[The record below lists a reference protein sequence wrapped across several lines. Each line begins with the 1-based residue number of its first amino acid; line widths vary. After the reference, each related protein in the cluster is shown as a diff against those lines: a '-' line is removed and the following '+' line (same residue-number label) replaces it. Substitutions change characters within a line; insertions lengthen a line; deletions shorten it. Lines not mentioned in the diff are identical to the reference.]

1 MTLRTKALSR
11 RATFCFNPRNMIL
24 RALFAATLFSAL
36 PTSAGDWPWWRG
48 PNHDGST
55 ASDASPPT
63 AFGEEKGIQWSV
75 PLPGRGHGSA
85 CVAGDRVYLATAD
98 EETQIQAMHGF
109 DRATGKLLWTTVIH
123 EKGLTQKI
131 NKKASWASVTPA
143 CDGERVYIN
152 FLSGDAVYTTALDLD
167 GKKLW
172 QTKITDYLEHQGY
185 GSSPAIHGDLVI
197 VSADNKGATG
207 GAVCGLD
214 RKTGEV
220 KWLHARAALP
230 NYASPVVL
238 EVAGKTQ
245 LFLTGLEK
253 VTSLDPLTGKV
264 NWEIDGATT
273 ECVTTTPTD
282 GKHIYSS
289 GGYPKN
295 HVAAI
300 AADGSGKVVWE
311 TNDRVYVPSMLV
323 KDGRLYATMDSGVA
337 LCLEAATGKELWK
350 GRLGGNFSASPVL
363 VGDQIHAVSESGDYF
378 IFKADPGGLEI
389 VAKNKV
395 GDEVFATPS
404 IAGNQIFLRVADYEG
419 EKRNERLVCFGE

>member
-1 MTLRTKALSR
+1 MM
-11 RATFCFNPRNMIL
+11 PH
-24 RALFAATLFSAL
+24 ALFVTLLLLSLL
-36 PTSAGDWPWWRG
+36 PSPPLLSSDWPWWRG

-55 ASDASPPT
+55 ASDAAPLT
-63 AFGEEKGIQWSV
+63 AFGGKKGVRWSV
-75 PLPGRGHGSA
+75 PIPGRGHGSA

-109 DRATGKLLWTTVIH
+109 DRSSGKLLWTTVVH

-152 FLSGDAVYTTALDLD
+152 FLSGDGVSTTALDLD
-167 GKKLW
+167 GKQLW

-220 KWLHARAALP
+220 KWRHARAALP

-264 NWEIDGATT
+264 NWEIAGATT

-337 LCLEAATGKELWK
+337 LCLDAATGKELWK

-378 IFKADPGGLEI
+378 IFKADPAGLEI

-404 IAGNQIFLRVADYEG
+404 IAGKQIFLRMADYEG
-419 EKRNERLVCFGE
+419 EKRSERLVCFGE

>member
-1 MTLRTKALSR
+1 MTHR
-11 RATFCFNPRNMIL
+11 RISLLCFL
-24 RALFAATLFSAL
+24 ALFPSMIR
-36 PTSAGDWPWWRG
+36 AGDWPWWRG
-48 PNHDGST
+48 PDRNGVAAADSR
-55 ASDASPPT
+55 PPLQ
-63 AFGEEKGIQWSV
+63 FGESSGVKWSV

-85 CVAGDRVYLATAD
+85 CVVGDRVFLATAD
-98 EETQIQAMHGF
+98 EEKQVQAMHGF
-109 DRATGKLLWTTVIH
+109 DRATGKILWTTVIH
-123 EKGLTQKI
+123 ENGLKQKL
-131 NKKASWASVTPA
+131 NKKASWASSTPA

-152 FLSGDAVYTTALDLD
+152 FLAGDSVSTTALDLE
-167 GKKLW
+167 GRRIW
-172 QTKITDYLEHQGY
+172 QTRISDYLVHQGY
-185 GSSPAIHGDLVI
+185 GSSPAIFGDLVI
-197 VSADNKGATG
+197 VSADTKNPDG

-220 KWLHARAALP
+220 KWRHARAALP
-230 NYASPVVL
+230 NYPSPIIL

-245 LFLTGLEK
+245 LFLTGLDK

-273 ECVTTTPTD
+273 ECVTSTPTD

-323 KDGRLYATMDSGVA
+323 KDGHLYATMDAGIG
-337 LCLEAATGKELWK
+337 LCLDAATGKELWK
-350 GRLGGNFSASPVL
+350 GRLGGTFSASPVL
-363 VGDQIHAVSESGDYF
+363 VGDRIHAVNESGDYF
-378 IFKADPGGLEI
+378 VFKADPAGLDI
-389 VAKNKV
+389 LAKNKV

-404 IAGNQIFLRVADYEG
+404 IAGKEIFLRIADYEG
-419 EKRNERLVCFGE
+419 ERRNERLVCFGE

>member
-1 MTLRTKALSR
+1 
-11 RATFCFNPRNMIL
+11 MIA
-24 RALFAATLFSAL
+24 RALFTAFLLAATLPAA
-36 PTSAGDWPWWRG
+36 AGDWPWWRG
-48 PNHDGST
+48 PGHDGAA
-55 ASDASPPT
+55 ASDAAPPT
-63 AFGEEKGIQWSV
+63 AFGEDQGIRWSV
-75 PLPGRGHGSA
+75 AIPGRGHGSA

-98 EETQIQAMHGF
+98 EETKIQAMHGF
-109 DRATGKLLWTTVIH
+109 DRATGKLLWTTTIH
-123 EKGLTQKI
+123 ENGLTQKI

-143 CDGERVYIN
+143 CDGERIYIN
-152 FLSGDAVYTTALDLD
+152 FLSGDAVTTTALDLD
-167 GKKLW
+167 GKILW

-185 GSSPAIHGDLVI
+185 GSSPTIHGDLVI
-197 VSADNKGATG
+197 VSADNKGPTG

-214 RKTGEV
+214 RRTGEV
-220 KWLHARAALP
+220 KWRHARAALP

-238 EVAGKTQ
+238 EVAGKRQ

-264 NWEIDGATT
+264 NWEIAGATT

-295 HVAAI
+295 HIAAI

-323 KDGRLYATMDSGVA
+323 KDSHLYATMDSGVA

-350 GRLGGNFSASPVL
+350 GRLGGTFSASPVL
-363 VGDQIHAVSESGDYF
+363 VGNQIHAVSESGDYF
-378 IFKADPGGLEI
+378 IFKAAPAGLEI
-389 VAKNKV
+389 IAKNKV

-404 IAGNQIFLRVADYEG
+404 IAGKQIFLRVADYAG
-419 EKRNERLVCFGE
+419 EKRSERLVCFGE